1 MISSFLVILLEIL
14 ILILPCMY
22 VRQKAENNGKR
33 GWIAIVYTVA
43 SWFGFKYMGL
53 FIAASIPA
61 SVTLAYVIM
70 YGFAV
75 IGVVIA
81 IIISRKRSI

>member
-1 MISSFLVILLEIL
+1 MLVLLLEIL

-33 GWIAIVYTVA
+33 GWVAIVYTVIA
-43 SWFGFKYMGL
+43 WFGFKYIGL
-53 FIAASIPA
+53 FIAASLHA
-61 SVTLAYVIM
+61 SPTLVYVFI

-75 IGVVIA
+75 IGVVAA
-81 IIISRKRSI
+81 IIIARKRSI

>member
-1 MISSFLVILLEIL
+1 MLVLLLEIL
-14 ILILPCMY
+14 MLVLPCMY

-33 GWIAIVYTVA
+33 GWVAIVYTVA
-43 SWFGFKYMGL
+43 AWFGFKYIGL
-53 FIAASIPA
+53 YIAASIPA
-61 SVTLAYVIM
+61 SAPLAYVII

-81 IIISRKRSI
+81 IIIARKRSI